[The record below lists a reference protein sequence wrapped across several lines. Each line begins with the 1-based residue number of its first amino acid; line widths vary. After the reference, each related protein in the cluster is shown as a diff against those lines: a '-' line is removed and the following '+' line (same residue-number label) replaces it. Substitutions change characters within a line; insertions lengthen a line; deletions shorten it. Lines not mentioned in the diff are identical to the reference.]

1 MRNWVYENITFLITT
16 FSQQLRISRTLIQI
30 MISLTMK
37 TSLIISIIILGQG
50 LSLFSLL
57 LKVYL
62 LRLLRDRTKTIPTTN
77 A

>member
-1 MRNWVYENITFLITT
+1 MRNWAYENTTFVITT
-16 FSQQLRISRTLIQI
+16 FSQQLQISRTLIQI

-37 TSLIISIIILGQG
+37 TSLIISLIILGQG

-62 LRLLRDRTKTIPTTN
+62 LRLL
-77 A
+77 

>member
-16 FSQQLRISRTLIQI
+16 FSQQLQISRTLIQI

-37 TSLIISIIILGQG
+37 TSLIISLIILGQG

-62 LRLLRDRTKTIPTTN
+62 LRLL
-77 A
+77 

>member
-1 MRNWVYENITFLITT
+1 MRNWAYENITFVITT
-16 FSQQLRISRTLIQI
+16 FSQQLQISRKIIQI

-37 TSLIISIIILGQG
+37 TSLIISLIILGQG

-62 LRLLRDRTKTIPTTN
+62 LRLL
-77 A
+77 

>member
-1 MRNWVYENITFLITT
+1 MRNWAYENITFVITT
-16 FSQQLRISRTLIQI
+16 FSQQLQISRTLIQI

-37 TSLIISIIILGQG
+37 TSLIISLIILGQG

-62 LRLLRDRTKTIPTTN
+62 LRLL
-77 A
+77 

>member
-37 TSLIISIIILGQG
+37 TSLIISLIILGQG

-62 LRLLRDRTKTIPTTN
+62 LRLL
-77 A
+77 

>member
-37 TSLIISIIILGQG
+37 TSLIISLIILGQG
-50 LSLFSLL
+50 LRLFSLL

-62 LRLLRDRTKTIPTTN
+62 LRLL
-77 A
+77 

>member
-1 MRNWVYENITFLITT
+1 MRNRVYENITFLITT
-16 FSQQLRISRTLIQI
+16 FSQQLQISRTLIQI

-37 TSLIISIIILGQG
+37 TSLIISLIILGQG

-62 LRLLRDRTKTIPTTN
+62 LRLL
-77 A
+77 